1 MSQRANGF
9 VVDDEGLEALDV
21 EEGRKVLRR
30 HYRPS
35 DFDGFSI
42 TPARDH
48 MAMLMRDVPRALLPK
63 PAALDAGPAIR
74 QGSPEV
80 ASEVRRE
87 PERRSLARKVADA
100 VTGRTPGEVTAFG
113 HYGPAG
119 LQYDRETGTVSEAD
133 FGPWVPDV
141 VTSRPPNAFDDPRYR
156 QRRISAG
163 GHEDVRKENL
173 DSGRLAEMVAQRVE
187 APDLFLTRAERERL
201 ANPEAPRSG
210 RQIFDT
216 LTGLANGRLF
226 VNSAVNT
233 AANLTAAGI
242 RSLGGFGDAQQAAL
256 EGRHW
261 VDAGTG
267 KRAPGLAEFGLDGL
281 DWLAMPGSGPLAGL
295 MIRRAER
302 AAGKPADG
310 PALAANQP
318 PEQPR
323 SRPFGVT
330 KPKAEPMG
338 PEEILDFISNYGAE
352 NGLPVSRQTV
362 KPPPPGQRR
371 YNSDEPSVYM
381 KVEDPARKAKL
392 SEKARLGVLNRG
404 GDPDAIR
411 ERVVV
416 RVSDHPDEPG
426 RAAPNRIDVLRA
438 RNQRGEPLTDP
449 DNLRDALD
457 SVITPADNSLRLT
470 PPGSKPERTF
480 KPRKFDPFDTDVD
493 TYTAFHHSAL
503 LKELGGRRGRG
514 FDEVVRRENGNFHSI
529 VLPDGRRAWVRVPEL
544 TSAPRSLP
552 EAPRFLRHGEPV
564 FDAVNRPPRDVW
576 RDVMDWYSGQGRLL
590 ANQAGQQERSAM
602 RGLGQDH
609 TPFYG
614 DDVGPRGRI
623 PDPGSEVERLGLG
636 SGLPG
641 KPTEEGFFNPATAA
655 LLQAGVHP
663 KNTVAYYKKQ
673 LEGRG
678 GRLPPGHWEEVTHGL
693 KPSDVIERDELVR
706 RLDSMAPS
714 IEVRRA
720 DHHRFAEHE
729 AESSRLHGLMDDIL
743 NSLPHDGPRNIS
755 TIRQILDEGTGA
767 NISDDLRSRY
777 QAYVDAFDRVE
788 RHGRPESPPVEPR
801 WGSYV
806 TRPRPG
812 APVDLADNYVET
824 AIGYREKFPSDWAI
838 ERGHN
843 DPRAAARMERAWDEE
858 ADLPPGVD
866 PEEAAMAVARGVADR
881 LGGNVGPFRDQS
893 HMGHLSRDGD
903 AGKGPNLEGWTRSQ
917 QIETQRRDGTGNER
931 TTIVEEAQD
940 QRRRM
945 VSKQGAR
952 KSEADI
958 EDLRAKEEEALQAAM
973 EVGLDARAF
982 VVSPSVVAD
991 VKRFRLV
998 QRGQANVLQDL
1009 HTLLKSD
1016 VDFSKSMN
1024 FDRSAVEDILATR
1037 NVSPAHAPPI
1047 RMLSQMVRDLPH
1059 TTSPAT
1065 VEAIARLLA
1074 EYKGANAFNRPDIRR
1089 LLEAIDG
1096 GTDPAKLDHIN
1107 TLRALVERNV
1117 LQGENLTRAQAIIEA
1132 NNGRQEALANA
1143 RNLRKA
1149 AEEGVPSSP
1158 YTHSKPAAAGL
1169 LARHS
1174 VLDAARSDVD
1184 RIAWPTGNEQAVR
1197 FGVGRMA
1204 SRVAYDRE
1212 NGTLWYVR
1220 RDGQGHTSGGFNRVP
1235 EQIPPD
1241 KLADYVGADVARELL
1256 AGERKPLTHMGPGRS
1271 GPRSVVLGDASIV
1284 DLPEDRVFGGRGM
1297 RSFYGEGP
1305 NDGGLFGGQVQ
1316 STLRKLDRSREPS
1329 IEPLDVKAAG
1339 LDPAVD
1345 GRYPSV
1351 PLSEKAKEKAR
1362 NIGVSLYSRGGDD
1375 RLKTGVNA
1383 LRDERNRRPT
1393 PNEILDLIDAGED
1406 PRAIADDA
1414 RMSLMEVQRIIRE
1427 GRRPEAVETPRSEP
1441 EIIPPEESGRRRRP
1455 DVAARFAPAREEL
1468 RSRAMALIRD
1478 RDGDITRAELAEALG
1493 VSPERVSS
1501 VVEGD
1506 HKWRAVQPRR
1516 AREER
1521 VNEIRR
1527 LMQEHGVRT
1536 REELARALGLSVDH
1550 LNAFLSNNAPGLV
1563 PRKRPPAGTYYG
1575 PRDETVVGR
1584 VLELIDDGKSYGQVV
1599 KILADEGIEVT
1610 RGKVAGIVRDKP
1622 KGPASLLRAT
1632 QDERAGLVARFK
1644 EAAEAEPER
1653 RDELA
1658 RGLLIDLYN
1667 GGDTIKVAA
1676 GRAGINLREALSIVA
1691 DEVAKGGAKPD
1702 RSPITRMGLDDDGIA
1717 KLLREGKGPSDI
1729 AREYGVSPSQVR
1741 IRIYSMRDRG
1751 LLDGEGAPPA
1761 PVSGGYRHG
1770 VKQTPELVTRVLALR
1785 RAGISA
1791 ADIGRR
1797 EGFDRQTAHR
1807 IIRGNRGEEEM
1818 PPSVREG
1825 YASPEDVAAR
1835 DAMLADMRDGDQ
1847 PMSYGEI
1854 AERFGVTRS
1863 QVAAYIRDAR
1873 KRGVKVNAKPGI
1885 GARSIVARRQ
1895 EEGDED
1901 E

>member
-21 EEGRKVLRR
+21 EDGRKVLRR

-141 VTSRPPNAFDDPRYR
+141 VTSKPPNAFDDPRYR

-173 DSGRLAEMVAQRVE
+173 DSGRLAEMVAQRIE

-216 LTGLANGRLF
+216 LTGVANGRLLA
-226 VNSAVNT
+226 NSALNT

-281 DWLAMPGSGPLAGL
+281 DWLALPGSGPLAGML
-295 MIRRAER
+295 VRRAER

-371 YNSDEPSVYM
+371 DNSDEPSVYM
-381 KVEDPARKAKL
+381 RLEDPARRARL
-392 SEKARLGVLNRG
+392 SEEARRGVLNRG

-720 DHHRFAEHE
+720 SLDEHMLYDQTRDE
-729 AESSRLHGLMDDIL
+729 LHARMDDAL
-743 NSLPHDGPRNIS
+743 NELPYDGPRNIS
-755 TIRQILDEGTGA
+755 VIRDLLDDGTGA
-767 NISDDLRSRY
+767 NVPPDLRAKY
-777 QAYVDAFDRVE
+777 EAYVRAWDAVNE
-788 RHGRPESPPVEPR
+788 HGKKPPVEPR
-801 WGSYV
+801 WHGYITDGDV
-806 TRPRPG
+806 PQ
-812 APVDLADNYVET
+812 NYRET

-838 ERGHN
+838 ERGHD

-866 PEEAAMAVARGVADR
+866 PEEAAMGVARGIADR
-881 LGGNVGPFRDQS
+881 LGGNVGPYRDKT

-903 AGKGPNLEGWTRSQ
+903 GREGPNLEGWLR
-917 QIETQRRDGTGNER
+917 TQEATVPRGDKTER
-931 TTIVEEAQD
+931 VSIVEEAQD

-945 VSKQGAR
+945 VQKAGPR
-952 KSEADI
+952 KGEDVI
-958 EDLRAKEEEALQAAM
+958 EDLSDRFREADRALQ
-973 EVGLDARAF
+973 DATRDIASFMNSPAF
-982 VVSPSVVAD
+982 VKAMKDLRLKSMIGDEVVTNLRDALSRADLSEAKLNMDAMREILNGSVRDNQAERGLVFASKILLGLPGRTPPEVLAQIKSLSDDIGRSHAFVSP
-991 VKRFRLV
+991 R
-998 QRGQANVLQDL
+998 
-1009 HTLLKSD
+1009 LKS
-1016 VDFSKSMN
+1016 
-1024 FDRSAVEDILATR
+1024 L
-1037 NVSPAHAPPI
+1037 
-1047 RMLSQMVRDLPH
+1047 
-1059 TTSPAT
+1059 
-1065 VEAIARLLA
+1065 
-1074 EYKGANAFNRPDIRR
+1074 Y
-1089 LLEAIDG
+1089 EAIDTRRPIVDG
-1096 GTDPAKLDHIN
+1096 KALEYLQTLYDLRIDPESIAPRLN
-1107 TLRALVERNV
+1107 ELRDRHMLASDARSNV
-1117 LQGENLTRAQAIIEA
+1117 QAE
-1132 NNGRQEALANA
+1132 LNA
-1143 RNLRKA
+1143 ARS
-1149 AEEGVPSSP
+1149 GVHPSP

-1169 LARHS
+1169 LARQAVRDAS
-1174 VLDAARSDVD
+1174 VDGVD
-1184 RIAWPTGNEQAVR
+1184 RIAWPTGNEQATR
-1197 FGVGRMA
+1197 FNIGGMVNRI
-1204 SRVAYDRE
+1204 AYDPEGGR
-1212 NGTLWYVR
+1212 LWFVR
-1220 RDGQGHTSGGFNRVP
+1220 RDGAEDAFTRVP
-1235 EQIPPD
+1235 ESVTPE
-1241 KLADYVGADVARELL
+1241 KLADYVGSDVARQVL
-1256 AGERKPLTHMGPGRS
+1256 ASERGD
-1271 GPRSVVLGDASIV
+1271 VVTKRRGLHSKLGYGHILEIPDGKI
-1284 DLPEDRVFGGRGM
+1284 FGGKGM

-1305 NDGGLFGGQVQ
+1305 HDGGLFGGQVQ

-1329 IEPLDVKAAG
+1329 IEPLDVTTAG
-1339 LDPAVD
+1339 LEPQLDN
-1345 GRYPSV
+1345 RFPSV

-1506 HKWRAVQPRR
+1506 HNWRAVQPRR

-1599 KILADEGIEVT
+1599 KILAEEGIEVT

-1658 RGLLIDLYN
+1658 RGLLLDLYN

-1676 GRAGINLREALSIVA
+1676 GRAGIDLREALSIVA

-1895 EEGDED
+1895 EEGDDD